1 MNLNE
6 RLKTLKPYNL
16 NCNVFSVYDYDGMS
30 LQDLLC
36 QFFTRI
42 NECIEKVN
50 GTLDLVQWLVN
61 QGLKEEVANKLN
73 SWLIDGTLSQII
85 NETIFNEL
93 NEKLNNKIEIVVA
106 KTLPTNELRKENTYY
121 FKVTKEYDI
130 TTSDVNNSCENI
142 RVSPTLGF
150 KIEED

>member
-1 MNLNE
+1 MDLEE
-6 RLKTLKPYNL
+6 RIKTLKPYNL
-16 NCNVFSVYDYDGMS
+16 NCNVFSVYDYDGLS

-61 QGLKEEVANKLN
+61 EGLKEEVAIKLN
-73 SWLIDGTLSQII
+73 NWLIDGTLSEII

-93 NEKLNNKIEIVVA
+93 NEKLNNKVEFVID
-106 KTLPTNELRKENTYY
+106 KTLPDVGLRKENTYY
-121 FKVTKEYDI
+121 FKITKEYDNNLGN
-130 TTSDVNNSCENI
+130 DDNSCENI
-142 RVSPTLGF
+142 RVSPNLGL
-150 KIEED
+150 KIQED